1 MEKEVALFE
10 VLVGFACNNNCR
22 FCSIDFEK
30 RRFNKSTEQIKQDI
44 LAAKKSGAE
53 ILGFTGGEP
62 TIRRDIFE
70 LVEFAK
76 RQGFRTVRIQT
87 NGRMFASKE
96 FTRRI
101 VGAGANYFKF
111 TINSHKPQIHDFLTQ
126 VPGSFEQTI
135 AGLKNV
141 KALNRTVEVNILIN
155 KQNYK
160 LLPQTVKFLIDL
172 GISQFTLIFPSYIGN
187 AIVYKRDVA
196 VSLSEAVPYVKEAL
210 DIIEDYELDKA
221 VTVSIPPCFMQ
232 GYERYATTELH
243 PMRTKVVG
251 PEFEANLDEKMKE
264 EKRKAP
270 QCENCKYGLLCKG
283 IRYDYAELFG
293 FDEIKPVP
301 GKKIVSPKDFR

>member
-1 MEKEVALFE
+1 MKEEVALFE

-30 RRFNKSTEQIKQDI
+30 RRFNKTTAEIKHDI
-44 LAAKKSGAE
+44 LRAKQSGAE

-62 TIRRDIFE
+62 TIRKDIFE

-76 RQGFRTVRIQT
+76 MQGFRTVRIQT

-96 FTRRI
+96 FTEKI
-101 VGAGANYFKF
+101 IKAGANYFKF
-111 TINSHKPQIHDFLTQ
+111 TINGHKAKIHDFLSQ
-126 VPGSFEQTI
+126 SPGSFDQTI

-141 KALNRTVEVNILIN
+141 KAFGRTVEVNILIN

-160 LLPQTVKFLIDL
+160 FLPPMIKFLVDL

-187 AIVYKRDVA
+187 ALVYKDDVA
-196 VSLSEAVPYVKEAL
+196 VKLSEAVPYIKEAIS
-210 DIIEDYELDKA
+210 IIEDYELDKV
-221 VTVSIPPCFMQ
+221 VTVNIPMCFMH
-232 GYERYATTELH
+232 GYEKYAATELS

-251 PEFEANLDEKMKE
+251 PEFDINLDNKMKE

-270 QCENCKYGLLCKG
+270 QCENCKYSLLCCG
-283 IRYDYAELFG
+283 IRYDYADLFG

-301 GKKIVSPKDFR
+301 GEKIKSPNDI

>member
-30 RRFNKSTEQIKQDI
+30 RRFNKSTAEIKQDI
-44 LAAKKSGAE
+44 LRAKQSGAE

-62 TIRRDIFE
+62 TIRKDIFE

-76 RQGFRTVRIQT
+76 KQGFRTVRIQT

-96 FTRRI
+96 FTKRI
-101 VGAGANYFKF
+101 IEAGANYFKF
-111 TINSHKPQIHDFLTQ
+111 TINGHKAKIHDFLTQ

-135 AGLKNV
+135 TGLKNV
-141 KALNRTVEVNILIN
+141 KALGRTVEVNILIN

-160 LLPQTVKFLIDL
+160 FLPQMVKFFIDL

-187 AIVYKRDVA
+187 ALVYKDDV
-196 VSLSEAVPYVKEAL
+196 VVTLSEAVPYVKEAI

-232 GYERYATTELH
+232 GYEKYATTELY
-243 PMRTKVVG
+243 PMRTKIVG
-251 PEFEANLDEKMKE
+251 PKFEANLDDKMKE

-270 QCENCKYGLLCKG
+270 QCEKCKYGLLCRG
-283 IRYDYAELFG
+283 VRYDYVDLFG

-301 GKKIVSPKDFR
+301 GKKIRSLKDI